1 MSVNAMPR
9 CLLVAAAMTLLT
21 ACASAPAS
29 PGASPSYAE
38 PLASFNPGRGLPRGC
53 ETIDLRSPTGE
64 RIDLTGEWAD
74 SGGGLADTF
83 ERSWLNQIGDCVYG
97 SVLGGAFVRDGDVEA
112 SLTNLSGRVG
122 SDFRIEF
129 EVVMVFQDAQFAFGE
144 YSIMPMVI
152 EWDAE
157 GRIRLREDREP
168 GDVVSRCAQNPQ
180 ITCPS
185 PVIWYRVGEAPPS

>member
-1 MSVNAMPR
+1 MRRS
-9 CLLVAAAMTLLT
+9 LVLAAAIAALT
-21 ACASAPAS
+21 ACASAPAA
-29 PGASPSYAE
+29 PATGPSHAE
-38 PLASFNPGRGLPRGC
+38 PLPSVNPAPGLPPGC

-168 GDVVSRCAQNPQ
+168 GDVAARCAQNPQ

-185 PVIWYRVGEAPPS
+185 PVIWYRVDDGPPS

>member
-1 MSVNAMPR
+1 
-9 CLLVAAAMTLLT
+9 LD
-21 ACASAPAS
+21 
-29 PGASPSYAE
+29 
-38 PLASFNPGRGLPRGC
+38 PGRGLPPGC
-53 ETIDLRSPTGE
+53 ETIDLRSPSGE

-112 SLTNLSGRVG
+112 SLTNLSGSVG

-129 EVVMVFQDAQFAFGE
+129 EVVMVFQDTQFAFGE

-152 EWDAE
+152 EWDAD
-157 GRIRLREDREP
+157 GRMRLREDREP
-168 GDVVSRCAQNPQ
+168 GDAAGRCIYVPQ
-180 ITCPS
+180 LTCPS
-185 PVIWYRVGEAPPS
+185 PVIWYRVDDGPPS